1 MANIRHAAAS
11 LSAASIIVRPMSTPG
26 TLPESPP
33 RAANCSVLTPV
44 PQPTSATR
52 TPRVGSSAVV
62 AARPCSPPRRRIDP
76 RVGSSLCGRRR
87 GGIRPRRTPRRTSVL
102 PGSLRRERTRPRRPG
117 QHRTAWYRGRPLRSP
132 LVARGVRTRPLRPDK
147 GRGARGMCRCGP
159 PTRRRA
165 DSVRRDGRRT
175 VRGAGSR
182 RAFTGPTPRAR
193 PAVGGVGLER
203 PLDQS

>member
-87 GGIRPRRTPRRTSVL
+87 GGIRPRRTPRRTSAL
-102 PGSLRRERTRPRRPG
+102 P
-117 QHRTAWYRGRPLRSP
+117 RGRPLRSP